1 MGCVVDYVMS
11 VRYYSVRDGRG
22 AQVRQVYNKQDA
34 EDYKAEGMTV
44 IEMVNHYKG
53 RTVELGEI

>member
-1 MGCVVDYVMS
+1 MS